1 MQGGDV
7 HARDRDGMTALVY
20 AVLLDGK
27 VEIVRTLLDAGADL
41 NSTTNTGMTALMG
54 AAYTGNTEMVQL
66 FLALLADV
74 NRKTHNGCPALMK
87 AARRF
92 EKEIVG
98 LLAKAGATD

>member
-1 MQGGDV
+1 MQ
-7 HARDRDGMTALVY
+7 ARDRDGMTALLD

-27 VEIVRTLLDAGADL
+27 VEFVRALLDAH
-41 NSTTNTGMTALMG
+41 
-54 AAYTGNTEMVQL
+54 
-66 FLALLADV
+66 ADV

-98 LLAKAGATD
+98 LLAKAGAKK